1 MYFTI
6 VSCFKPYCF
15 THFCLHF
22 MDARGIK
29 TVLRRFFLRGIA
41 ERQNREHKLSRRNSQ
56 NPIGRFHAILK
67 GIHADPDTPESLG
80 DGAEPEM
87 FGANCHVGRRDL
99 GKALARGV
107 TDRDNRERRRG
118 DRARIAADLRQGLE
132 PLGLSRCRTPRGA
145 DFPPMAPPFRR
156 EALPP
161 VFPLPPPAP
170 QTFSHF
176 FSRKF
181 L

>member
-29 TVLRRFFLRGIA
+29 TILRRFFLRGIA
-41 ERQNREHKLSRRNSQ
+41 ERQNREHKLSSRNSQ

-67 GIHADPDTPESLG
+67 RIHADPDTPESLG
-80 DGAEPEM
+80 DGTEPEM

-99 GKALARGV
+99 GKALAYRV
-107 TDRDNRERRRG
+107 ADRDNRERRRG
-118 DRARIAADLRQGLE
+118 DRSRIAADLRQGLE
-132 PLGLSRCRTPRGA
+132 LLAVSHDIELPGALISRRRRRHSGA
-145 DFPPMAPPFRR
+145 KHCLHVKR
-156 EALPP
+156 
-161 VFPLPPPAP
+161 
-170 QTFSHF
+170 
-176 FSRKF
+176 
-181 L
+181 